1 MLKKMLIVLVL
12 ITGIAPAGFAQDQR
26 DTSVE
31 LEGRI
36 WFPELTAQLQVTA
49 ENLQGTVIDL
59 ERDLGLKDEDFPE
72 GRFVWYTGPK
82 SRLYLN
88 YTQRSFS
95 AEKIL
100 DRSITFRGRTFDV
113 NARAATDLDLAFAR
127 LGWAWEFINSG
138 NGFFKLGTLLE
149 ARGIMAKMSIEGQV
163 NAQAAR
169 AEKTIIS
176 GLPTIGIALDINP
189 SRAVNIFAVASG
201 FPDTK
206 YGYALDTEAGLKVIP
221 HKNFSL
227 FGGYRYLRVKGEKDD
242 PDDFVRVTFSGPFAG
257 ASLRF

>member
-1 MLKKMLIVLVL
+1 MLKKILILLAL
-12 ITGIAPAGFAQDQR
+12 ITGIAPAGFGQDQR

-31 LEGRI
+31 FEGRV
-36 WFPELTAQLQVTA
+36 WFPEMTAHVQVTA

-59 ERDLGLKDEDFPE
+59 ERDLGLRDEDFPE

-95 AEKIL
+95 AERIL
-100 DRSITFRGRTFDV
+100 NRSITFRGRTFDV
-113 NARAATDLDLAFAR
+113 NARAATDLDIAFTR
-127 LGWAWEFINSG
+127 LGWAWEFITSG

-149 ARGIMAKMSIEGQV
+149 ARGVMAKMSIEGQV
-163 NAQAAR
+163 NAQTAR
-169 AEKTIIS
+169 VEKTVFA
-176 GLPTIGIALDINP
+176 GLPTIGFALDINP
-189 SRAVNIFAVASG
+189 GRAVNIFAVASG

-206 YGYALDTEAGLKVIP
+206 YGYALDTEAGLKLIP
-221 HKNFSL
+221 FDNFSL
-227 FGGYRYLRVKGEKDD
+227 FGGYRYMRVKGEKDD
-242 PDDFVRVTFSGPFAG
+242 PDDFVRVSFSGPFAG